1 MAAEPVERG
10 GGAGASRNVIPF
22 PSARAAARRSRD
34 LGDLRFRRLI
44 GEEGWAALPEAVR
57 ARFGKRIENCRTA
70 LYTGEIVECRM
81 SRTGRVLAQLAR
93 LIGGPLPLGRD
104 IFVPATVCVAEDA
117 AAAGQFWTRI
127 YGRARGF
134 PQVVHS
140 SKRFAGPTGLEE
152 RIGAG
157 FGIALRVEVG
167 GGALHFVSD
176 HYFLSV
182 AGRRFRLPR
191 RLSPGALR
199 VSHVDCG
206 GGAFAFML
214 RLDHPRLG
222 ELVSQTAIFSDPP
235 AADARP

>member
-1 MAAEPVERG
+1 MAAEPVERRDLG
-10 GGAGASRNVIPF
+10 SGAQNVIPF
-22 PSARAAARRSRD
+22 PSARAAARGPRG
-34 LGDLRFRRLI
+34 LGDLRFRALI
-44 GEEGWAALPEAVR
+44 GEAGWAALPEAVR

-70 LYTGEIVECRM
+70 IYTGEVVECRM
-81 SRTGRVLAQLAR
+81 SRAGRVLAQLAR
-93 LIGGPLPLGRD
+93 LIGGPLPLTRD
-104 IFVPATVCVAEDA
+104 VFVPATVCVAEDA

-157 FGIALRVEVG
+157 FGIALRIEVAE
-167 GGALHFVSD
+167 GALHFVSD
-176 HYFLSV
+176 HYTLSI
-182 AGRRFRLPR
+182 AGRRLRLPR
-191 RLSPGALR
+191 WLEPGRLR

-206 GGAFAFML
+206 HGAFAFML

-222 ELVSQTAIFSDPP
+222 ELVCQTAIFSDPP
-235 AADARP
+235 KGEGE